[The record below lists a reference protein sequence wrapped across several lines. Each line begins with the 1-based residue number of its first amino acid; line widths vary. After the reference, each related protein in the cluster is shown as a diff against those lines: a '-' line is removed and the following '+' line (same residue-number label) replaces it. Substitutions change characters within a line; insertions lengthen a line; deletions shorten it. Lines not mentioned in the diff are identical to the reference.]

1 MPRGSLHPPATRRVT
16 RCLRQLL
23 LVLQQKVEAIFH
35 QGATSICEAVEVQ
48 IASTIVSLDREER
61 DRLLLQEEGDVVQ
74 IYLDE
79 SERSDNHTIE
89 IQWVSKGIFDTLDK
103 S

>member
-1 MPRGSLHPPATRRVT
+1 
-16 RCLRQLL
+16 

-79 SERSDNHTIE
+79 SERFKV
-89 IQWVSKGIFDTLDK
+89 QWVSKGIFDNLDK